1 MSGARRWH
9 RVAAGDVSVSD
20 GLTMDAASPDPSPV
34 ETHGADHLKELED
47 LRYALDQSAIVAI
60 TDVTGIIRYANEKF
74 CEISKYPRAE
84 LLGQDHRIL
93 NSGHHP
99 KEYIRELWRTIASGH
114 VWRGELRN
122 RAKDGNIYWVD
133 TTIVPFL
140 NDRGK
145 PYQYLAIRYDITPR
159 KMAEEQLINQAALA
173 RLGQMVAV
181 VAHEVKNPLAGLR
194 GVLQILSQRLEPQR
208 SEHPIVLEMI
218 KRLDGLN
225 ARVNDLLLYAKPRM
239 PRLEAVPLRPLVE
252 GTLALLNR
260 DPALAATTN
269 AIHGTQVSGLGDAG
283 LLQEALL
290 NLLLNAAQAMNG
302 TGRIVVTIGSEGPRV
317 TVDIADTGPG
327 IPPEI
332 AAKIF
337 EPFFTTKRS
346 GTGLGLAIVRR
357 LLELQDGDVAIVST
371 SSVGTT
377 IRVTL
382 PAAPSPP

>member
-1 MSGARRWH
+1 
-9 RVAAGDVSVSD
+9 
-20 GLTMDAASPDPSPV
+20 MDAASPDPSPV

-122 RAKDGNIYWVD
+122 RAKDGSIYWVD

-208 SEHPIVLEMI
+208 SEHTIILEMI

-225 ARVNDLLLYAKPRM
+225 ARVNDLLLYAKPRT

-252 GTLALLNR
+252 STLALLNR
-260 DPALAATTN
+260 DAALAATTSE
-269 AIHGTQVSGLGDAG
+269 IQGPQVSCLGDVE
-283 LLQEALL
+283 LLREALL

-302 TGRIVVTIGSEGPRV
+302 SGRIRVAIGDGARV

-327 IPPEI
+327 ISSEI
-332 AAKIF
+332 ASKIF

-357 LLELQDGDVAIVST
+357 LLELQNGEVAIIST
-371 SSVGTT
+371 SPAGTT
-377 IRVTL
+377 VRVTV
-382 PAAPSPP
+382 PAVPSAR

>member
-1 MSGARRWH
+1 
-9 RVAAGDVSVSD
+9 
-20 GLTMDAASPDPSPV
+20 MDAASPDPSPV

-122 RAKDGNIYWVD
+122 RAKDNSIYWVD

-208 SEHPIVLEMI
+208 SEHTIILEMI

-225 ARVNDLLLYAKPRM
+225 ARVNDLLLYAKPRT

-252 GTLALLNR
+252 STLALLNR
-260 DPALAATTN
+260 DPALTATTSD
-269 AIHGTQVSGLGDAG
+269 IQGPQVSGIGDAE
-283 LLQEALL
+283 LLQESLL

-302 TGRIVVTIGSEGPRV
+302 SGRIRVAIGDGARV

-327 IPPEI
+327 ISSEI
-332 AAKIF
+332 ASKIF

-357 LLELQDGDVAIVST
+357 LLELQNGEVAIIST
-371 SSVGTT
+371 SPAGTT
-377 IRVTL
+377 VRVTL
-382 PAAPSPP
+382 PAVPSAR